1 MDRTPEEDEDEL
13 PGGDG
18 SPPMDF
24 VTFVLSMSTSCM
36 VALGEIAGPDGE
48 AGADLALARQTIEIL
63 ELLEERT
70 RGNLSGEEEKILAHV
85 LPDLRQRFRAK
96 HAAG

>member
-1 MDRTPEEDEDEL
+1 MDRAPEEDDEEL

-24 VTFVLSMSTSCM
+24 ITFVLSMSTSCM

-48 AGADLALARQTIEIL
+48 GETDLALARQTIEIL
-63 ELLEERT
+63 DLLEDRT
-70 RGNLSGEEEKILAHV
+70 RGNLTGEEEKVLGHV
-85 LPDLRQRFRAK
+85 LVDLRQRFRAK